1 MITTFLITFRE
12 TLEAALIIGIILAY
26 LKKTKNEKYNNVAY
40 MGIVFGILGSIA
52 AALLFSG
59 LLGAFEGFAEQ
70 VFEGTTM
77 IIGAV
82 LLTTMILWMM
92 RASVARELKQ
102 KVSMQIDKNGKL
114 GLFMLIFISILRE
127 GVETVIFLGAASV
140 AGSFSILSG
149 LLGMAAASILGF
161 LIFVASIKID
171 IKKFFNISSILLIF
185 FAAGLV
191 AHGVHE
197 FEEAGILN
205 PIVEHVWDIN
215 PPAPKADGGIY
226 PALHEKGTVGSIF
239 VGLFGYNGNP
249 SLLEVLSYLA
259 YILAV
264 SIAYKHLITNSHS

>member
-1 MITTFLITFRE
+1 MISEFLIAFRE

-40 MGIVFGILGSIA
+40 MGIVFGVLGSIA

-77 IIGAV
+77 ILGAV

-92 RASVARELKQ
+92 RASVAREIKH

-127 GVETVIFLGAASV
+127 GVETVIFLGAAAVS
-140 AGSFSILSG
+140 GSFSIISG
-149 LLGMAAASILGF
+149 LLGMAVASILGF

-171 IKKFFNISSILLIF
+171 IKKFFNISSVLLIF

-197 FEEAGILN
+197 FEEAGLLS

-215 PPAPKADGGIY
+215 PQAPLASSGIY
-226 PALHEKGTVGSIF
+226 PAFHEKGAVGSIF

-249 SLLEVLSYLA
+249 SLLEVISYLA
-259 YILAV
+259 YILVV
-264 SIAYKHLITNSHS
+264 SLSYKHLITNSHS